1 MSNLGSG
8 DKPSPMSKG
17 SKFRILIVLVA
28 VIVALG
34 LLAPR
39 AISMFS
45 SAPDFPGPGS
55 GSVQLQIEPGAT
67 LAKIGNDLKALGVVA
82 SVDGFIAAANQI
94 PESANISPGSYNL
107 LKEMKSSDAIL
118 ALLDPANRVVT
129 KVVIP
134 EGKRTSWTVAA
145 LVEAFRSAVAGGA

>member
-8 DKPSPMSKG
+8 DKSSPVSKG

-82 SVDGFIAAANQI
+82 LDFRNMPMETLKVFFSQQLM
-94 PESANISPGSYNL
+94 ISPP
-107 LKEMKSSDAIL
+107 
-118 ALLDPANRVVT
+118 ALRQR
-129 KVVIP
+129 K
-134 EGKRTSWTVAA
+134 
-145 LVEAFRSAVAGGA
+145 